1 MTKGAFHT
9 DFSGAIRS
17 FFDACLRPAAFAG
30 YSVSA
35 PQAVI
40 INTDETISIMH
51 TNRHSFFFMLLLP
64 HFNGLL
70 DAAILTLP
78 FIAFS
83 EESIAQLS
91 LAVTNRF
98 YTKEH
103 DSTIKTLFPNK
114 KRRAIAHRRKKYTM
128 YLLFCSQYPVS
139 FTSTFSL
146 STLSKAQRTA

>member
-17 FFDACLRPAAFAG
+17 FFDSCLRPAAFAG
-30 YSVSA
+30 Y
-35 PQAVI
+35 
-40 INTDETISIMH
+40 DETISIMH

-64 HFNGLL
+64 HFNGIL

-114 KRRAIAHRRKKYTM
+114 KRRAIAHRRKKYSM

>member
-1 MTKGAFHT
+1 MRYAP
-9 DFSGAIRS
+9 

-30 YSVSA
+30 YSVSD
-35 PQAVI
+35 PQAVM

-51 TNRHSFFFMLLLP
+51 KIGRVFSSCYYLP

-70 DAAILTLP
+70 DAAILTQP

-83 EESIAQLS
+83 EESIVQLS